1 MSCTKAIVRTPGH
14 SIVKGITTA
23 SLGKPDYQKALQQH
37 EKYIAALRKCG
48 LEVSIMAAAEG
59 FPDSTFIED
68 CAVLTERCAIITNL
82 GIGSR
87 KGEEVSVERVLKDS
101 YDSLTHI
108 EEPGTLEGGDVL
120 RVGDHFY
127 IGITT
132 RTNRVGANQL
142 INLLKNVGYT
152 ASTISVAHAL
162 HLKTGVAYLG
172 DNNMVLAGEFIGCP
186 AFSGFNPII
195 IDEDESYAAN
205 CIRGN
210 DYVLVP
216 AGYRKSKNVIEKAGY
231 DVIEIDVL
239 EFRKI
244 DGGISCL
251 SLRY

>member
-1 MSCTKAIVRTPGH
+1 MLCTKAIVRTPGH
-14 SIVKGITTA
+14 SIVKGITT
-23 SLGKPDYQKALQQH
+23 SNLGEPDYQKALQQH
-37 EKYIAALRKCG
+37 EKYIAALKNCG
-48 LEVSIMAAAEG
+48 LEVTIMAAEEG
-59 FPDSTFIED
+59 LPDSTFIED

-87 KGEEVSVERVLKDS
+87 KGEEISVEAVLDDL
-101 YDSLTHI
+101 YVNIAHI

-127 IGITT
+127 IGITA
-132 RTNRVGANQL
+132 RTNTVGANQL
-142 INLLKNVGYT
+142 IRLLENFGYT
-152 ASTISVAHAL
+152 GSTISVAQAL
-162 HLKTGVAYLG
+162 HLKTGLAYLG
-172 DNNMVLAGEFIGCP
+172 DNYMVLAGEFIGNP
-186 AFSGFNPII
+186 AFGGFNAII

-205 CIRGN
+205 CIRIN

-216 AGYRKSKNVIEKAGY
+216 ARYRKSKNSIADAGY
-231 DVIEIDVL
+231 NIIEIDVS